1 MQIFVIHEDT
11 PAAAR
16 KTFDQYHSYLKAE
29 TQGIQITDG
38 PARMLIIAVDPLY
51 GGVLVEQSGRYIIG
65 AVRVKNT
72 SVAKQIIEQLHG
84 RISADAG
91 G

>member
-1 MQIFVIHEDT
+1 M
-11 PAAAR
+11 
-16 KTFDQYHSYLKAE
+16 
-29 TQGIQITDG
+29 TDN
-38 PARMLIIAVDPLY
+38 PTRRQVIAVDPLY

-72 SVAKQIIEQLHG
+72 SVAKQLIEQLRG